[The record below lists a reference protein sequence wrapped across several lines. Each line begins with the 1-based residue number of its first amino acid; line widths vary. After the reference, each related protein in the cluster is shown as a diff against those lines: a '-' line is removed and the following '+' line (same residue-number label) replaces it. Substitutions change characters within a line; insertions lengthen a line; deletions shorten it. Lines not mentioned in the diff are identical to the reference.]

1 MMYNDDIKHK
11 KEVLKMAREK
21 SDVIF
26 QSVTM
31 RIPKDLYE
39 DYKKVL
45 RAEGKIVTYDVR
57 AYMTRVVE
65 KAKKEKSK

>member
-1 MMYNDDIKHK
+1 
-11 KEVLKMAREK
+11 MAREK

-26 QSVTM
+26 RSVTM

-45 RAEGKIVTYDVR
+45 RAEGKIATYDVR
-57 AYMTRVVE
+57 AYMSKVVE
-65 KAKKEKSK
+65 KAKREERETK